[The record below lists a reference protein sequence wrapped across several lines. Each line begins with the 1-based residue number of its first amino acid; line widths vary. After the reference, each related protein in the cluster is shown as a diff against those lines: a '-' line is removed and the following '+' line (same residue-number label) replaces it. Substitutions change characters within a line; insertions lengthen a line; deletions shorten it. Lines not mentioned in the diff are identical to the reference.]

1 MKHPLLLLL
10 LVSGLAQ
17 SAGIQKWIDEDG
29 VVHYGDTPPLRVQAE
44 PVSVTRP
51 PSNPG
56 KPLPRLNPDGDKAA
70 ATASAGAKKPWPR
83 NAKNRNARAVSA
95 GDVLTIHRNGYEF
108 VVTILGLKEKRGPA
122 REAVSLYEESEESIR
137 RRQEIADQRRLERQ
151 LHDGQRPAGRPGK
164 RDRRL
169 IRSFTGK
176 Y

>member
-70 ATASAGAKKPWPR
+70 ATASAGATGAPPAEPKKFNPDKDAKRICERAR
-83 NAKNRNARAVSA
+83 NDLQVIQRSTRVKLRQAD
-95 GDVLTIHRNGYEF
+95 G
-108 VVTILGLKEKRGPA
+108 
-122 REAVSLYEESEESIR
+122 SERYMTAE
-137 RRQEIADQRRLERQ
+137 EIAQRREKSQ
-151 LHDGQRPAGRPGK
+151 K
-164 RDRRL
+164 L
-169 IRSFTGK
+169 IDK
-176 Y
+176 YCK